1 VAAIVNICVDP
12 RLNHEVIRAQVRAR
26 LERLR
31 LPAQLVY
38 ITSDVGGNLGVSF
51 RSTAE
56 LVLKNQDRVE
66 FAAVFH
72 HDDCVAGRLGLRKP
86 LAESIDAAR
95 KALEGLG
102 VRCPVLAG
110 QLWTEHSS
118 LAWADEPGPR
128 YEVLTFRMPRL

>member
-1 VAAIVNICVDP
+1 VAAIINVCVDP

-72 HDDCVAGRLGLRKP
+72 HDDCVAFR
-86 LAESIDAAR
+86 ATSAAR
-95 KALEGLG
+95 A
-102 VRCPVLAG
+102 
-110 QLWTEHSS
+110 
-118 LAWADEPGPR
+118 PG
-128 YEVLTFRMPRL
+128 TFPPPS

>member
-1 VAAIVNICVDP
+1 MAAIVNICVDP

-95 KALEGLG
+95 KALDGLK
-102 VRCPVLAG
+102 VSAPVFAG
-110 QLWTEHSS
+110 ELRTADSYI
-118 LAWADEPGPR
+118 AWADEPGPR